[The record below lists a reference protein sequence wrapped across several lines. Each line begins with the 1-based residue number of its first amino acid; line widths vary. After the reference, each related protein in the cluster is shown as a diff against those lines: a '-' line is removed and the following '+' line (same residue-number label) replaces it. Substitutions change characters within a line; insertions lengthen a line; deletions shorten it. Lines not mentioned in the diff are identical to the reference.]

1 MCRCR
6 PCNFYLLQIG
16 GGDLTLTPPTRT
28 LVIDMQ
34 PERESH
40 ELGADLW
47 RCSGGFR
54 RRRGAAGVV
63 RGLRFPNGM
72 LTLVRDDSAGKSWDR
87 FVEQHPA
94 ATVAHLS
101 AWGRITAGAY
111 GHPSAYLS
119 VEDDGEK
126 LGVLPLVLVSSRIF
140 GRRLVSMPF
149 LDYGGVLVSP
159 EAPFGAVEP
168 ALVDAAL
175 GVARE
180 RRAQGVGLRQLH
192 PVPLPYPTAT
202 DRVTMLLTLTTK
214 DAVWKALSSERRNRV
229 RKGEKNGLTAAWCG
243 AEALDDFY
251 RVFAI
256 NMRDLGSPVHSRTFF
271 RLMLEELPGT
281 ARVLMVRDK
290 DGRAVGAA
298 VCLFFRDTIM
308 VPWVSSLTE
317 AFSLCPNFVLYWEVI
332 RFGCE
337 NGYRTLDLGRSF
349 KNAGTREFKRQWGAV
364 DHTLPWI
371 SIDTA
376 PGAAPPVD
384 RDASR
389 FAPMIAAWKRL
400 PVPVANLVGPW
411 IRGQVPN

>member
-1 MCRCR
+1 
-6 PCNFYLLQIG
+6 
-16 GGDLTLTPPTRT
+16 
-28 LVIDMQ
+28 V
-34 PERESH
+34 
-40 ELGADLW
+40 
-47 RCSGGFR
+47 
-54 RRRGAAGVV
+54 GVV

-101 AWGRITAGAY
+101 AWGRIAAGAY

-119 VEDDGEK
+119 IEDDGEK

-168 ALVDAAL
+168 ALVEAAL

-180 RRAQGVGLRQLH
+180 RRAQGLGLRQFH

-202 DRVTMLLTLTTK
+202 DRVTMLLTLTTR

-229 RKGEKNGLTAAWCG
+229 RKGEKNGLIAAWCG

-271 RLMLEELPGT
+271 RLMLDELPGT
-281 ARVLMVRDK
+281 ARLLMVRDK

-308 VPWVSSLTE
+308 VPWVSSLRE

-371 SIDTA
+371 SIDTV
-376 PGAAPPVD
+376 PGAAPSVD